1 MSTLE
6 TNVQGPHLVTQALLP
21 LLKKS
26 QRKLVVQMCVPDPQ
40 FILNH
45 LLTYR

>member
-26 QRKLVVQMCVPDPQ
+26 QKKLVVQMCVSGPHG
-40 FILNH
+40 ILDS
-45 LLTYR
+45 LLIDR